1 MSERYTECNGRVFQT
16 KTNELT
22 AFLGIYI
29 LLGITRLPAINN
41 HWTLEKGLGNLLIQ
55 KVMKRERF

>member
-41 HWTLEKGLGNLLIQ
+41 HWTLEKGLGNLLI
-55 KVMKRERF
+55 